1 MGYGVEMEKL
11 KYDLVLGFVKLLN
24 LILIT
29 VPFGLCWNLCY
40 AGNLALRESR
50 KESILVTF
58 IFMLVYFAFG
68 KIYDAFLISYSS
80 ISEMIFSQILALVM
94 TNSIL
99 YVLVTMDR
107 QIEEFL
113 NK

>member
-11 KYDLVLGFVKLLN
+11 KYDLILGLVKLLN

-29 VPFGLCWNLCY
+29 VPFGMCWNLYY

-50 KESILVTF
+50 KESILITF
-58 IFMLVYFAFG
+58 IFMLAYFTFG
-68 KIYDAFLISYSS
+68 KIYDAFLISFSR
-80 ISEMIFSQILALVM
+80 ISDMIFSQILALVM

-99 YVLVTMDR
+99 YVLV
-107 QIEEFL
+107 IGIC
-113 NK
+113 